1 MDLYILCLEFV
12 FIVSNGEMSGGRM
25 IFMLCVFV
33 YLYGCF
39 IRGVCVGVC
48 VEILIFMYKI
58 LIYG

>member
-1 MDLYILCLEFV
+1 MDLYSLCLEFV
-12 FIVSNGEMSGGRM
+12 FIVSNGEMSGGWM

-48 VEILIFMYKI
+48 IDNYMY
-58 LIYG
+58 LWG